1 MGLILA
7 KTLNGLNAFQRKEAS
22 FCWKSSSSLGVI
34 PNFYLGSQ
42 LSRIP
47 LILHGLPFSFQPIE
61 APYIV
66 FHHLLFLFSLMIPF
80 FFKYGYKKGFGCFNL
95 LPYLLAP
102 TFLGILGTVGFK
114 MSWALK
120 RSWSLWVALRK
131 LTFNGHGMMAYLKHG
146 SQLLQGPLCDSSWAS
161 LLLLLLHLLYLK
173 AIWRVSR
180 SS

>member
-47 LILHGLPFSFQPIE
+47 IILHGLPFSFQPIE

-80 FFKYGYKKGFGCFNL
+80 FLKYGYKKGFGCINL
-95 LPYLLAP
+95 LLYPSAP
-102 TFLGILGTVGFK
+102 SFLGTLGTVGFIR
-114 MSWALK
+114 MS
-120 RSWSLWVALRK
+120 
-131 LTFNGHGMMAYLKHG
+131 
-146 SQLLQGPLCDSSWAS
+146 
-161 LLLLLLHLLYLK
+161 
-173 AIWRVSR
+173 
-180 SS
+180 